1 MVFRCDLKISISLG
15 TDLHGP
21 RRQDNLQFT
30 AYPMPPPK
38 KKINKAK
45 PKSNAQKTGY
55 HQCSDS
61 LFKKYMLYQKFIMP
75 RCSRRIFKPISTR
88 MIPPANSALLLYLL
102 PNLLPITTPT
112 SDSIN
117 VVVPIIPI
125 ALQIFT

>member
-38 KKINKAK
+38 KKKKQKQNQTHKKQAIA
-45 PKSNAQKTGY
+45 NAATA
-55 HQCSDS
+55 CSKNI
-61 LFKKYMLYQKFIMP
+61 LFYQKFIMP
-75 RCSRRIFKPISTR
+75 RCSRRIFTPISTR